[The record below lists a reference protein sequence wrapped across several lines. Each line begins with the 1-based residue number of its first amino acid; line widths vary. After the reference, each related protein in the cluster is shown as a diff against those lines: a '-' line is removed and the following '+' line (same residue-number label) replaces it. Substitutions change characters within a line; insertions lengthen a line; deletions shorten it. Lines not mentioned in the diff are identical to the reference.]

1 MEMSKDTKIHI
12 KKDKPNINDGGHK
25 PFGVDIDPNKN
36 LKHITN
42 PDGSYDAYY
51 KDSKMDFNDYID
63 EMQDRCEK
71 NKAGKDF
78 TSRGIGLFGGFGKGT
93 LKKPYEE

>member
-1 MEMSKDTKIHI
+1 MSKNSQIHI
-12 KKDKPNINDGGHK
+12 KKDRPKANDGGHK
-25 PFGVDIDPNKN
+25 PFGVDIDPDKN

-51 KDSKMDFNDYID
+51 KESKMDFNDYVD

-71 NKAGKDF
+71 NHAGKDF
-78 TSRGIGLFGGFGKGT
+78 TSRAMGIFGGFGKGT
-93 LKKPYEE
+93 LKKPYKQK